1 MNAYVLKLIAL
12 VTMLI
17 DHVGYVFMDNNIYMR
32 IIGRIA
38 FPLYALMVVDGC
50 LHLAESKTGL
60 KKYFGFLTTLAIICE
75 PLYDYAFFSKWTLW
89 SESNQIIQFL
99 TFVIVFAM
107 CKKLNNNYAKAVAWL
122 GTVAVNE
129 YFHMGYGGAGILLM
143 LFFMWYLQ
151 NYQNKSTQWR
161 MAVITG
167 AMLLFIV
174 CYTSQ
179 VIMPMAKLQYF
190 FKNLLY
196 CLFVKP
202 WWITIMTVVA
212 IPFLACYNGSY
223 GSCSVKFKNF
233 YKWFYPAHLAIICM
247 VKFAMEM

>member
-1 MNAYVLKLIAL
+1 MKLSSL
-12 VTMLI
+12 C
-17 DHVGYVFMDNNIYMR
+17 GN
-32 IIGRIA
+32 
-38 FPLYALMVVDGC
+38 LYLR
-50 LHLAESKTGL
+50 
-60 KKYFGFLTTLAIICE
+60 
-75 PLYDYAFFSKWTLW
+75 YDIFFT
-89 SESNQIIQFL
+89 
-99 TFVIVFAM
+99 M

-174 CYTSQ
+174 CYTGQ
-179 VIMPMAKLQYF
+179 AIMPMAKLQYF

-202 WWITIMTVVA
+202 WWLVIMTVVA

-223 GSCSVKFKNF
+223 GRCSAKFKNF